1 MLEPDPPGSPYQTQA
16 ASGPASSS
24 GPLIV
29 PLGVCLM
36 HYNESPGAP
45 RWPGGGGDFAAA
57 VPPPTLSLSV
67 THMAGSTAAAS
78 MSLLRF
84 HIVHVFLLI
93 FLLYSTR
100 LSRLLDFVHSC
111 DVRVRELMINNL
123 QTIKFHPGHLSFRL
137 GLIGTM

>member
-45 RWPGGGGDFAAA
+45 RWPGGGDFAAV

-67 THMAGSTAAAS
+67 SHMAGSTAAS
-78 MSLLRF
+78 NMSVFYFVFSFCQIL
-84 HIVHVFLLI
+84 HIF
-93 FLLYSTR
+93 SQ
-100 LSRLLDFVHSC
+100 LLDCVRSC
-111 DVRVRELMINNL
+111 DFRVRELMIM
-123 QTIKFHPGHLSFRL
+123 I
-137 GLIGTM
+137 II